1 MMRVVYKL
9 NSRLN
14 VYKIMRRSWFH
25 LLIIILFTLL
35 YDGKYFL
42 EYLSS
47 PIVASWD
54 GVFHY
59 ALARYYAEH
68 IFPHPFGWVPNWQMG
83 MPWPIGYTPLL
94 HYVLAILSKTIL
106 VDFLILFKGFF
117 AFLAFT
123 TPLVVYWLIKRLG
136 FDKLES
142 LIGAIMTVFFLSL
155 PYQLYGDVG
164 VSFGG
169 TFAEGGAYPQYFSFY
184 ISLFWLYF
192 MMRSH
197 VSRKASYLSMLLFA
211 LVFLSDLPMAEAIF
225 PLYVTIVVF
234 RIFQSKG
241 QLFWRYLWDGLF
253 CLGFIAFWFLPLIET
268 SQYFV
273 TKTFSDIPL
282 MKVLLKTSVLFFGG
296 IVGTVIATKEK
307 RKDIALLGIGTVIT
321 LIVAEVPI
329 YKLFPDLPIQP
340 FRLVAEVQFL
350 SALLSAI
357 GIAHVIRLYKNL
369 INRFV
374 VASIIFIP
382 FLIFIPL
389 LYKSYVADAQL
400 PSAELKLI
408 QTMGEYTDGRS
419 TIELGGVQH
428 PGSVTKGRT
437 HLKFTWFPTSNQ
449 ISALA
454 GLSDGHETIWNV
466 FRESSILSAF
476 TQPIRNS
483 LSKNIESFG
492 VECHLCHDGSYY
504 AQPLALHL
512 KRAAFLGIRYFAL
525 NSQQKIAQFK
535 ENPSVENVFGSGRWQ
550 LFQTRE
556 PVSTV
561 ELLGK
566 SPTLVFT
573 KLKNGVRPAGS
584 SYDWLSLNEEWF
596 YQGDMNNMFA
606 FSSEMNIDQQ
616 NDLDA
621 FDSMLI
627 VEYVYRDR
635 QKALET
641 ILTYA
646 NKHHVFAFSS
656 KDPLYA
662 LLEEQVKRGITQNV
676 HLIQRTNKIRSDYKK
691 LSTLMEK
698 FTSHQIPVRPLGQM
712 RKSKMGMSFMTNYS
726 QNISRWYFVK
736 YSYFPWWTDTMGGK
750 VYMGSPAM
758 MLVYT
763 NKSRVELRFQ
773 YSVFVWV
780 GTMITCLTSVIFI
793 YRMLKSRS
801 NPS

>member
-1 MMRVVYKL
+1 MVH
-9 NSRLN
+9 SG
-14 VYKIMRRSWFH
+14 WFH
-25 LLIIILFTLL
+25 ILVIILFFLF

-59 ALARYYAEH
+59 SLARYYAEH
-68 IFPHPFGWVPNWQMG
+68 IFPSPFGWVPNWQMG

-94 HYVLAILSKTIL
+94 HYTLAIISKFIL
-106 VDFLILFKGFF
+106 ADFLIIFKSFF
-117 AFLAFT
+117 VFLAFT
-123 TPLVVYWLIKRLG
+123 TPIVVYGLIKKLG

-142 LIGAIMTVFFLSL
+142 FIGAIMTIFFLSL

-169 TFAEGGAYPQYFSFY
+169 TFAEGGAYPQYFAFY

-197 VSRKASYLSMLLFA
+197 VNQKASYLAMLLFA

-225 PLYVTIVVF
+225 PLYVTIVMF

-241 QLFWRYLWDGLF
+241 RLFWRYFWDGFL

-268 SQYFV
+268 SNYFV
-273 TKTFSDIPL
+273 TRTFSDIPL

-296 IVGTVIATKEK
+296 ILGTILATREK
-307 RKDIALLGIGTVIT
+307 RQDIALLGIGTVIT
-321 LIVAEVPI
+321 LIIAEVPI
-329 YKLFPDLPIQP
+329 YKIFPDLPIQP

-357 GIAHVIRLYKNL
+357 GIAHVVRLYKSP
-369 INRFV
+369 IIRFV
-374 VASIIFIP
+374 VVSMIFIP
-382 FLIFIPL
+382 FLVFIPP

-400 PSAELKLI
+400 PSTEKKLI
-408 QTMGEYTDGRS
+408 QAMGKNTEGRS

-428 PGSVTKGRT
+428 PANVTNGRT

-449 ISALA
+449 IAALA

-492 VECHLCHDGSYY
+492 VECHLCHDGSFY
-504 AQPLALHL
+504 AQPLSLHIE
-512 KRAAFLGIRYFAL
+512 RAAFLGIRYFAL
-525 NSQQKIAQFK
+525 NSQQKIVQFT
-535 ENPSVENVFGSGRWQ
+535 ENPSVENVFSAGRWQ
-550 LFQTRE
+550 LFQTKQ

-584 SYDWLSLNEEWF
+584 SYDWLSLNEEWL
-596 YQGDMNNMFA
+596 YQGDMNNMLAFA
-606 FSSEMNIDQQ
+606 SEVKIDEQD
-616 NDLDA
+616 DLDA
-621 FDSMLI
+621 FDSMLL
-627 VEYVYRDR
+627 VEYTYRDQ
-635 QKALET
+635 QKALEKL
-641 ILTYA
+641 LTYA
-646 NKHHVFAFSS
+646 KNHHVFAFSS

-662 LLEEQVKRGITQNV
+662 QLEEQVKRGITQNI

-691 LSTLMEK
+691 LSTLMDK
-698 FTSHQIPVRPLGQM
+698 YTSTQTFATSLGHVQ
-712 RKSKMGMSFMTNYS
+712 KTKLGMSFMTANAE
-726 QNISRWYFVK
+726 NIPHWYFVK

-763 NKSRVELRFQ
+763 NNNRVELHFQ
-773 YSVFVWV
+773 YSIFVWI
-780 GTMITCLTSVIFI
+780 GTLITVLTTAIFVF
-793 YRMLKSRS
+793 RMLKSRIS
-801 NPS
+801 PT